1 MNEKKPYSKAIVF
14 LLKKT
19 VENNSPVWNDIITY
33 QKDIQNYLS
42 DIGLELVI
50 KKDEGFAYLKQ
61 FALDDDNTLSLVQ
74 RRQLSFEVSI
84 LLIVLR
90 QVLED
95 FDNNPTDTHSIDK
108 IISNNEIKDEIR
120 LFLPET
126 YNKVKYENELERH
139 IKTAVELGFLKEV
152 KRNNNEV
159 RYRIHRIIKEKVTL
173 DVQVPSSGGAS
184 IPLYAWKSN
193 SDDTIAYTLTPN
205 PKIEESAFY
214 DFDLTTKV
222 AKPENEFGINDTDES
237 GYITYDEWTFQR
249 DSTLDTIVSGPAYI
263 ALNSGSIL
271 PAGQKVYMCALDTS
285 TYSTFTVFCPDT
297 DGTSS
302 VSDLFSNAG
311 AEGAPS
317 YAGTIGNIHLFFP
330 YTG

>member
-95 FDNNPTDTHSIDK
+95 F
-108 IISNNEIKDEIR
+108 EIR

-173 DVQVPSSGGAS
+173 DD
-184 IPLYAWKSN
+184 LDMFKRK
-193 SDDTIAYTLTPN
+193 L
-205 PKIEESAFY
+205 EE
-214 DFDLTTKV
+214 
-222 AKPENEFGINDTDES
+222 
-237 GYITYDEWTFQR
+237 
-249 DSTLDTIVSGPAYI
+249 
-263 ALNSGSIL
+263 
-271 PAGQKVYMCALDTS
+271 
-285 TYSTFTVFCPDT
+285 
-297 DGTSS
+297 
-302 VSDLFSNAG
+302 
-311 AEGAPS
+311 
-317 YAGTIGNIHLFFP
+317 YAGTI
-330 YTG
+330 

>member
-61 FALDDDNTLSLVQ
+61 YALDDDNTLSLVQ

-120 LFLPET
+120 MFLPEK
-126 YNKVKYENELERH
+126 YDKVKFERDLERY
-139 IKTAVELGFLKEV
+139 IQTVVELGFLKEV
-152 KRNNNEV
+152 KRNNGEI
-159 RYRIHRIIKEKVTL
+159 RYKIHRIIKEKVTL
-173 DVQVPSSGGAS
+173 D
-184 IPLYAWKSN
+184 
-193 SDDTIAYTLTPN
+193 
-205 PKIEESAFY
+205 
-214 DFDLTTKV
+214 DL
-222 AKPENEFGINDTDES
+222 
-237 GYITYDEWTFQR
+237 
-249 DSTLDTIVSGPAYI
+249 
-263 ALNSGSIL
+263 
-271 PAGQKVYMCALDTS
+271 
-285 TYSTFTVFCPDT
+285 
-297 DGTSS
+297 
-302 VSDLFSNAG
+302 DLFKRKL
-311 AEGAPS
+311 ED
-317 YAGTIGNIHLFFP
+317 YAGT
-330 YTG
+330 T